1 MKICVYLWFHALFRF
16 NSLFMIALVQR
27 VSEASV
33 IVDDKIISK
42 IGKGLVV
49 LLGVAKGD
57 DDNDVSY
64 LANKVTNLRIF
75 DDENGKMN
83 LSLIET
89 DGEMLVVSQF
99 TLLGDCRKGRRP
111 GFEMAA
117 LPEDA
122 ERLYE
127 KFIDDI
133 NNSGMK
139 VRKGVFAAS
148 MLVKI
153 FNDGPVTFILDS
165 RNKTKT

>member
-1 MKICVYLWFHALFRF
+1 
-16 NSLFMIALVQR
+16 MIALVQR

-33 IVDDKIISK
+33 TVDDKIISK

-57 DDNDVSY
+57 DNNDVSY
-64 LANKVTNLRIF
+64 LSNKITNLRIF

-83 LSLIET
+83 LSLIDI

-117 LPEDA
+117 LPGNA

-127 KFIDDI
+127 KFVNDI
-133 NNSGMK
+133 NKSAIK
-139 VRKGVFAAS
+139 VKKGVFAAN

-165 RNKTKT
+165 KKL

>member
-1 MKICVYLWFHALFRF
+1 
-16 NSLFMIALVQR
+16 MIALVQR

-33 IVDDKIISK
+33 TVDDKTVSE

-57 DDNDVSY
+57 KDEDASY
-64 LANKVTNLRIF
+64 LSNKIINLRIF
-75 DDENGKMN
+75 EDENGKMN
-83 LSLIET
+83 LSLMDIN
-89 DGEMLVVSQF
+89 GEMLVVSQF

-127 KFIDDI
+127 KFVDDV
-133 NNSGMK
+133 NKSGIK
-139 VRKGVFAAS
+139 IRKGVFAAS
-148 MLVKI
+148 MLVRI

-165 RNKTKT
+165 KNRTKT

>member
-1 MKICVYLWFHALFRF
+1 MT
-16 NSLFMIALVQR
+16 
-27 VSEASV
+27 
-33 IVDDKIISK
+33 VDDKTVSE

-57 DDNDVSY
+57 KDEDASY
-64 LANKVTNLRIF
+64 LSNKIINLRIF
-75 DDENGKMN
+75 EDENGKMN
-83 LSLIET
+83 LSLMDIN
-89 DGEMLVVSQF
+89 GEMLVVSQF

-127 KFIDDI
+127 KFVDDV
-133 NNSGMK
+133 NKSGIK
-139 VRKGVFAAS
+139 IRKGVFAAS
-148 MLVKI
+148 MLVRI

-165 RNKTKT
+165 KNRTKT

>member
-1 MKICVYLWFHALFRF
+1 
-16 NSLFMIALVQR
+16 MIALVQR

>member
-1 MKICVYLWFHALFRF
+1 
-16 NSLFMIALVQR
+16 MIALVQR

-33 IVDDKIISK
+33 TVDSKTISE

-57 DDNDVSY
+57 YENDAVH

-83 LSLIET
+83 LSLLDIK
-89 DGEMLVVSQF
+89 GEMLVVSQF

-117 LPEDA
+117 PPEDA
-122 ERLYE
+122 ERLYKNFVSE
-127 KFIDDI
+127 IGK
-133 NNSGMK
+133 SGVNTK
-139 VRKGVFAAS
+139 EGVFAAN

-165 RNKTKT
+165 RNKT

>member
-1 MKICVYLWFHALFRF
+1 MKICVYLWFHAFFRF

-33 IVDDKIISK
+33 TVDDKTISE

-148 MLVKI
+148 MIVKI

>member
-1 MKICVYLWFHALFRF
+1 MKICVYLWFHAFFRF

-33 IVDDKIISK
+33 TVDDKTVSE

-57 DDNDVSY
+57 KDEDASY
-64 LANKVTNLRIF
+64 LANKIANLRIF
-75 DDENGKMN
+75 EDENAKMN
-83 LSLIET
+83 LSLMDIN
-89 DGEMLVVSQF
+89 GEMLVVSQF

-127 KFIDDI
+127 KFIDEV
-133 NNSGMK
+133 NKSGIK
-139 VRKGVFAAS
+139 AKKGVFAAN

-165 RNKTKT
+165 KKL

>member
-1 MKICVYLWFHALFRF
+1 
-16 NSLFMIALVQR
+16 MIALVQR

-33 IVDDKIISK
+33 TVDDKTVSE

-57 DDNDVSY
+57 KDEDASY
-64 LANKVTNLRIF
+64 LSNKIINLRIF
-75 DDENGKMN
+75 EDENGKMN
-83 LSLIET
+83 LSLMDIN
-89 DGEMLVVSQF
+89 GEMLVVSQF

-127 KFIDDI
+127 KFVDDVDK
-133 NNSGMK
+133 SGIK
-139 VRKGVFAAS
+139 IRKGVFAAS
-148 MLVKI
+148 MLVRI

-165 RNKTKT
+165 KNRTKT

>member
-1 MKICVYLWFHALFRF
+1 MKICIYLWFHAFFRF

-33 IVDDKIISK
+33 TVDDKTVSE
-42 IGKGLVV
+42 IGKGIVV

-57 DDNDVSY
+57 KDEDVSY
-64 LANKVTNLRIF
+64 LSNKIINLRIF
-75 DDENGKMN
+75 EDENAKMN
-83 LSLIET
+83 LSLMDIN
-89 DGEMLVVSQF
+89 GEMLVVSQF

-127 KFIDDI
+127 KFIDEV
-133 NNSGMK
+133 NKSGIK
-139 VRKGVFAAS
+139 AKKGVFAAN

-165 RNKTKT
+165 KKL

>member
-1 MKICVYLWFHALFRF
+1 MYSYETSVIK
-16 NSLFMIALVQR
+16 SLSMIALVQR
-27 VSEASV
+27 VSESSV
-33 IVDDKIISK
+33 TVDDKTVSK
-42 IGKGLVV
+42 IEKGLVV

-57 DDNDVSY
+57 RDEDAGY
-64 LANKVTNLRIF
+64 LSNKITNLRIF

-83 LSLIET
+83 LSLFEI

-127 KFIDDI
+127 KFVDDV
-133 NNSGMK
+133 NKSGIK

-148 MLVKI
+148 MLVRI

-165 RNKTKT
+165 KNKTKT

>member
-1 MKICVYLWFHALFRF
+1 
-16 NSLFMIALVQR
+16 MIALVQR

-33 IVDDKIISK
+33 TVDDKTVSE

-57 DDNDVSY
+57 KDEDAGY
-64 LANKVTNLRIF
+64 LLNKITNLRIF

-83 LSLIET
+83 LSLFDIK
-89 DGEMLVVSQF
+89 GEMLVVSQF

-117 LPEDA
+117 LSEEA
-122 ERLYE
+122 ERFYE
-127 KFIDDI
+127 KFINDVSKTGI
-133 NNSGMK
+133 RVK
-139 VRKGVFAAS
+139 KGIFAAN

-165 RNKTKT
+165 KKL